1 LYAELDKRRLAEAVG
16 SLSTASQ
23 RRTERE
29 QHAARV
35 AAALIIRNATRRY
48 LTRQPEVAEYRQLK
62 RSAGIVQRLWRGRCG
77 RRRYRERLAQ
87 HKQGGMERVSMAEL
101 RNLVP
106 MRVTMV
112 EDAVALIQR

>member
-1 LYAELDKRRLAEAVG
+1 M
-16 SLSTASQ
+16 
-23 RRTERE
+23 
-29 QHAARV
+29 
-35 AAALIIRNATRRY
+35 
-48 LTRQPEVAEYRQLK
+48 AEYRQLK
-62 RSAGIVQRLWRGRCG
+62 RSAGIVQRLWRGRGG